1 MKINLNDPNDFNV
14 ENVRLLIKSG
24 DKSQHSQ
31 IRVTKDGIAYLS
43 YITGNKEI
51 EGILFRFET
60 LSAGTGYVGLEAAK
74 DEDWVNRIYQALKDN
89 GEKQTH
95 GYIDYFRVS

>member
-1 MKINLNDPNDFNV
+1 MEINLNDSKAFNI
-14 ENVRLLIKSG
+14 ESVRLLIKSG
-24 DKSQHSQ
+24 DQSRHSQ

-74 DEDWVNRIYQALKDN
+74 DEDWVNQIYKALKDN
-89 GEKQTH
+89 WENQTH
-95 GYIDYFRVS
+95 GYIDYF